1 MRHLQGEMPEEGDR
15 VGNKENRNMD
25 GQLKSGTVLTS
36 ESGERYTVKQLL
48 GSGGQGEVY
57 SVEADHKAYAL
68 KWYYK
73 NTATKNQK
81 EILDNLIQSG
91 PPDDSFLWPQDMIF
105 RAYGESFGYI
115 MPLRPKNYRSIVD
128 MMKRKAEPS
137 FYCLCRAAYHLTRG
151 YNALHG
157 KGYSYRDISF
167 GNVFFDPDTG
177 DVLICDN
184 DNVSYN
190 GAKTGIYGTPRFMAP
205 EIVTGKVKPSRNTD
219 LFSLAVLLFYM
230 FMLNH
235 PLEGKREAQI
245 KCMDIHAMNKLYGT
259 DPLFIFDP
267 GNKENRPLAGYQDNA
282 LIFWDLYPQQLRD
295 LFTTSFTVGLK
306 QPNRRI
312 TEAKWME
319 TFSNLMSGIM
329 LCPNCGCEVFYDA
342 QKEASGAAHTCWGCQ
357 NAVTVPPKI
366 VIGKNTILLMANT
379 RLYKHHVDGN
389 YDMETVVAEVAQNP
403 SNPKL
408 WGIKN
413 LSEDNWTY
421 IKADGT
427 QVPVSKGR
435 SAAIVKDTK
444 IDFGQM
450 TGEFH

>member
-1 MRHLQGEMPEEGDR
+1 
-15 VGNKENRNMD
+15 MD
-25 GQLKSGTVLTS
+25 GQLKCGTVLTS
-36 ESGERYTVKQLL
+36 ESGNKYTVEKLL

-57 SVEADHKAYAL
+57 SVIANHKTYAL

-91 PPDDSFLWPQDMIF
+91 QPDPSFLWPQDMIF
-105 RAYGESFGYI
+105 KVYGESFGYI
-115 MPLRPKNYRSIVD
+115 MPLRPKNYKSIVD

-137 FYCLCRAAYHLTRG
+137 FYCLCKAAYNLTKG

-205 EIVTGKVKPSRNTD
+205 EIVVGKAKPSRNTD

-235 PLEGKREAQI
+235 PLEGRREAQI
-245 KCMDIHAMNKLYGT
+245 KCMDIHAMNQLYGT

-267 GNKENRPLAGYQDNA
+267 DNRDNRPLAGYQDNA
-282 LIFWDLYPQQLRD
+282 LIFWDLYPQQLKD
-295 LFTTSFTVGLK
+295 LFTASFTVGLQ

-312 TEAKWME
+312 TESKWLE
-319 TFSNLMSGIM
+319 TFANLMSGIM
-329 LCPNCGCEVFYDA
+329 ICPNCGAEVFYDVHKDA
-342 QKEASGAAHTCWGCQ
+342 NSVMHTCWGCQ
-357 NAVTVPPKI
+357 KAVPVPTRL
-366 VIGKNTILLMANT
+366 VVGRSTILLMTNT
-379 RLYKHHVDGN
+379 KIYKHHIDGEH
-389 YDMETVVAEVAQNP
+389 DMETVVGEVVQNP
-403 SNPKL
+403 NNPNQ

-413 LSEDNWTY
+413 LTKENWTY

-427 QVPVSKGR
+427 QIPIMEGR
-435 SAAIVKDTK
+435 SAAIAKDTK
-444 IDFGQM
+444 IDFGQLI
-450 TGEFH
+450 GEFH

>member
-1 MRHLQGEMPEEGDR
+1 
-15 VGNKENRNMD
+15 MD
-25 GQLKSGTVLTS
+25 GQLKIGTVLNS
-36 ESGERYTVKQLL
+36 ESGNKYTVVQLL

-57 SVEADHKAYAL
+57 SVTSDGKTYAL

-73 NTATKNQK
+73 NTATENQK
-81 EILDNLIQSG
+81 DILDNLIQNG
-91 PPDDSFLWPQDMIF
+91 QPDSSFLWPQDMIF
-105 RAYGESFGYI
+105 KSYGESFGYV
-115 MPLRPKNYRSIVD
+115 MPLRPKNYKSIVD

-137 FYCLCRAAYHLTRG
+137 FYCLCKAAYNLTKG
-151 YNALHG
+151 YNVLHG

-190 GAKTGIYGTPRFMAP
+190 GAKSGVYGTPRFMAP
-205 EIVTGKVKPSRNTD
+205 EIVRGEAKPSRNTD

-267 GNKENRPLAGYQDNA
+267 DNKDNRPLAGYQDNA
-282 LIFWDLYPQQLRD
+282 LVFWDLYPRQLKE
-295 LFTTSFTVGLK
+295 LFITSFTTGLK

-312 TEAKWME
+312 TESKWLE
-319 TFSNLMSGIM
+319 TFANLMSGIII
-329 LCPNCGCEVFYDA
+329 CQSCGAEVFYDS
-342 QKEASGAAHTCWGCQ
+342 QKEGNGVAHTCWSCQ
-357 NAVTVPPKI
+357 NTVTVPTKL
-366 VIGKNTILLMANT
+366 VIGRNTVLLMSNT
-379 RLYKHHVDGN
+379 KLYRHHIDGGH
-389 YDMETVVAEVAQNP
+389 DMKTVAGEVVQNP
-403 SNPKL
+403 NNPNL

-413 LSEDNWTY
+413 LSKENWTY
-421 IKADGT
+421 IKSDGT
-427 QVPVSKGR
+427 QIPVEEGR
-435 SAAIVKDTK
+435 SATIAKDAK
-444 IDFGQM
+444 IDFGQA

>member
-1 MRHLQGEMPEEGDR
+1 
-15 VGNKENRNMD
+15 MD
-25 GQLKSGTVLTS
+25 GQLKSGTLLKS
-36 ESGERYTVKQLL
+36 ESGNEYSVIKLL

-57 SVEADHKAYAL
+57 SVISNNKTYAL

-81 EILDNLIQSG
+81 EILDNLIQTG
-91 PPDDSFLWPQDMIF
+91 APDPSFLWPQDMIF
-105 RAYGESFGYI
+105 KTYGESFGYI
-115 MPLRPKNYRSIVD
+115 MPLRPKNYKSIVD

-137 FYCLCRAAYHLTRG
+137 FYCLCKAAYNLTKG

-167 GNVFFDPDTG
+167 GNVFFEPDTG
-177 DVLICDN
+177 EVLICDN

-205 EIVTGKVKPSRNTD
+205 EIVVGKAKPSRNTD

-235 PLEGKREAQI
+235 PLEGRREAQI
-245 KCMDIHAMNKLYGT
+245 KCMDIHAMNQLYGT

-267 GNKENRPLAGYQDNA
+267 DNRDNRPLAGYQDNA
-282 LIFWDLYPQQLRD
+282 LIFWDLYPQQLKE
-295 LFTTSFTVGLK
+295 LFTTSFTVGLQ

-312 TEAKWME
+312 TESKWME

-329 LCPNCGCEVFYDA
+329 ICPNCSAEVFYDP
-342 QKEASGAAHTCWGCQ
+342 QKEENGVMHTCWGCQ
-357 NAVTVPPKI
+357 NTVPVPSKL
-366 VIGKNTILLMANT
+366 VIGRSIILLMST
-379 RLYKHHVDGN
+379 TKIYKHHIDGSR
-389 YDMETVVAEVAQNP
+389 DMETIVGEVVQNP
-403 SNPKL
+403 NNPKL

-413 LSEDNWTY
+413 LSGDNWTY

-427 QVPVSKGR
+427 QVPVVSGR
-435 SAAIVKDTK
+435 SAAIAKDAK
-444 IDFGQM
+444 IDFGQLI
-450 TGEFH
+450 GEFH